1 MRITC
6 LFLLA
11 ALLAPPAYAQSFS
24 GFLRGLTNT
33 LSGGGNQPA
42 PAQNSA
48 ATATI
53 GVRGMDDG
61 ETGAS
66 GPVRNEDLK
75 LLDSWSATRVE
86 AEIGAGKRGLAANK
100 TASYGEVAAVAATSE
115 PATQTAPEDSQ

>member
-1 MRITC
+1 MRITR

-33 LSGGGNQPA
+33 LSGGSNQPT
-42 PAQNSA
+42 PAQNNA

-61 ETGAS
+61 ETGAT

-100 TASYGEVAAVAATSE
+100 AASYGEVAAIAATSE
-115 PATQTAPEDSQ
+115 PSSQAAPEDGQ